1 MRVSGRKSEIRFGLD
16 ISMSQKLLF
25 ENSELPSVSAFREM
39 GAYEALWS
47 GKGMSFKRLSEM
59 RCGPESALSDFVD
72 EATAYDFAGRVRS
85 LLADAGIDEFGV
97 RVYGTWEY
105 HEGLRDAA
113 YPLEL
118 LYFQGSWDLVYTRS
132 VSVVGTRNPSA
143 EGKARTRRLVRNL
156 VKDGFTIVS
165 GLAAGIDTV
174 AHTTA
179 IENGGWTIA
188 VIGTPLSETYP
199 KENAE
204 LQKRIAKEHLL
215 ISQIPVWRY
224 SQQGPRGNRF
234 FFPQRNVTMSA
245 LAEATVIVEASETSG
260 TRFQAEAAI
269 EQGRKLFILDNCFR
283 NPTLTWPEKFERKGA
298 LRVADYEDIR
308 RHLGC

>member
-1 MRVSGRKSEIRFGLD
+1 MSE
-16 ISMSQKLLF
+16 KLLF
-25 ENSELPSVSAFREM
+25 EPEKPELPSVSAFREM

-47 GKGMSFKRLSEM
+47 GEGMSFKRLSEM
-59 RCGPESALSDFVD
+59 RRGPESVLSDFVD
-72 EATAYDFAGRVRS
+72 EATAYEFADRVCG
-85 LLADAGIDEFGV
+85 LLADAGIDQFGV

-105 HEGLRDAA
+105 PEGLRDAA
-113 YPLEL
+113 HPLEL

-143 EGKARTRRLVRNL
+143 KGKARTRRLVKNL

-174 AHTTA
+174 AHTAA

-199 KENAE
+199 KKNAE
-204 LQKRIAKEHLL
+204 LQKHIAEEHLL

-224 SQQGPRGNRF
+224 SQQGPRSNRF

-269 EQGRKLFILDNCFR
+269 KQRRKLFILDSCFR
-283 NPTLTWPEKFERKGA
+283 NPALTWPEKFERKGA
-298 LRVADYEDIR
+298 VRVADYEDIR

>member
-1 MRVSGRKSEIRFGLD
+1 MSE
-16 ISMSQKLLF
+16 KLLF
-25 ENSELPSVSAFREM
+25 EPEKPELPSVSAFREM

-47 GKGMSFKRLSEM
+47 GKGMSFKRLAEM
-59 RCGPESALSDFVD
+59 RRGPESILSDFVD
-72 EATAYDFAGRVRS
+72 EATAYDFAGLVRG

-105 HEGLRDAA
+105 PEGLRDAA
-113 YPLEL
+113 HPLEL

-143 EGKARTRRLVRNL
+143 KGKARTRSLVKKL

-165 GLAAGIDTV
+165 GLASGIDTV
-174 AHTTA
+174 AHTAA
-179 IENGGWTIA
+179 IRNGGWTIA

-224 SQQGPRGNRF
+224 SQQGPQGNRF

-245 LAEATVIVEASETSG
+245 LAEATVIVEAGETSG

-269 EQGRKLFILDNCFR
+269 EQGRKVFILDSCFR
-283 NPTLTWPEKFERKGA
+283 NAALTWPEKFERKGA
-298 LRVADYEDIR
+298 VRVADYEDIR

>member
-1 MRVSGRKSEIRFGLD
+1 
-16 ISMSQKLLF
+16 
-25 ENSELPSVSAFREM
+25 
-39 GAYEALWS
+39 
-47 GKGMSFKRLSEM
+47 MSFKRLSEM

>member
-1 MRVSGRKSEIRFGLD
+1 MSE
-16 ISMSQKLLF
+16 KLLF
-25 ENSELPSVSAFREM
+25 EPEKPELPSVSAFREM

-47 GKGMSFKRLSEM
+47 GKAMSFKKLAEM
-59 RCGPESALSDFVD
+59 RRGPESVLSDFVD
-72 EATAYDFAGRVRS
+72 EATAYEFAGRVRG
-85 LLADAGIDEFGV
+85 LLADAGVDQFGV

-105 HEGLRDAA
+105 PEGLRDAA
-113 YPLEL
+113 HPLEL

-143 EGKARTRRLVRNL
+143 KGKARTRSLVRKL

-165 GLAAGIDTV
+165 GLASGIDTV
-174 AHTTA
+174 AHTAA

-204 LQKRIAKEHLL
+204 LQRRIAKEHLL

-224 SQQGPRGNRF
+224 SQQGSQGNRF

-245 LAEATVIVEASETSG
+245 LAEATVIVEAGETSG
-260 TRFQAEAAI
+260 TRFQAEAAV
-269 EQGRKLFILDNCFR
+269 EQGRKLFILDSCFR
-283 NPTLTWPEKFERKGA
+283 NPDLTWPEKFASKGA
-298 LRVADYEDIR
+298 VRVVNYEDIR

>member
-1 MRVSGRKSEIRFGLD
+1 MSEKF
-16 ISMSQKLLF
+16 LF
-25 ENSELPSVSAFREM
+25 EPEKPELPSVSAFREM

-47 GKGMSFKRLSEM
+47 GKGMSFKRLAEM
-59 RCGPESALSDFVD
+59 RRGPESILSDFVD
-72 EATAYDFAGRVRS
+72 EATAYDFAGRVRG

-105 HEGLRDAA
+105 PEGLRDAA
-113 YPLEL
+113 HPLEL

-143 EGKARTRRLVRNL
+143 KGKAWTRRLVKNL

-174 AHTTA
+174 AHTAA
-179 IENGGWTIA
+179 IKNGGWTIA

-260 TRFQAEAAI
+260 TRFQAEAAV
-269 EQGRKLFILDNCFR
+269 EQGRKSLFLTAASGTPPLHGPKSLREKEPCGL
-283 NPTLTWPEKFERKGA
+283 PTMKT
-298 LRVADYEDIR
+298 
-308 RHLGC
+308 